1 MKTCYL
7 HVGLHK
13 TASSSFQQT
22 CAASI
27 KQLSQEHLHYPIF
40 SCPTAKPARLKIN
53 NHSVPLRSLYDY
65 NPSEYHINRRWK
77 IKDIEQTNRLY
88 QMQWNRLLH
97 SDSSIILSGE
107 GISLLPARA
116 LERLIAAIDSKGFA
130 IQAIALVRS
139 PLDYAHSIAQQLIRG
154 GQYLDVV
161 GFGDLRHPMTMTRL
175 AIPDGCREI
184 AKLLSVFGETIR
196 FTPFYQACQ
205 HPMGPVAYLLE
216 EFCGCKSTRSYS
228 FKQTQES
235 KSNLWVRYQNQ
246 LNARWPRFDRK
257 KSLNPDY
264 IQLPDHY
271 MSSGKFRLTRSEI
284 SLLQSQID
292 ASNANMI
299 DLLGEQFVMAHTEAI
314 EELTSQ
320 DVLDFMT
327 GLAKISH

>member
-7 HVGLHK
+7 HLGLHK

-22 CAASI
+22 CAANI
-27 KQLSQEHLHYPIF
+27 QALKQESLYYPIF

-53 NHSVPLRSLYDY
+53 NHSVPLRSLYEQK
-65 NPSEYHINRRWK
+65 PSEYHINKRWK
-77 IKDIEQTNRLY
+77 IKDIDDANRLY
-88 QMQWNRLLH
+88 QMQWDQALN
-97 SDSSIILSGE
+97 SDSSIIISGE
-107 GISLLPARA
+107 GISLLPVVA
-116 LERLIAAIDSKGFA
+116 LEYLLSAIKSQGFVL
-130 IQAIALVRS
+130 QAMALVRS

-161 GFGDLRHPMTMTRL
+161 GFGDLHHPIAMTKL

-184 AKLLSVFGETIR
+184 SKLLSVFGGMIR

-216 EFCGCKSTRSYS
+216 DFCGCTSTSSYS

-257 KSLNPDY
+257 KRLNPDY

-271 MSSGKFRLTRSEI
+271 VSSGKFRLTRLEV

-292 ASNANMI
+292 ASNVSMI
-299 DLLGEQFVMAHTEAI
+299 ELLGDQFVTTQAKAI
-314 EELTSQ
+314 KELNSQ
-320 DVLDFMT
+320 DILDFMI
-327 GLAKISH
+327 GLAKINH

>member
-7 HVGLHK
+7 HIGLHK

-22 CAASI
+22 CANNI
-27 KQLSQEHLHYPIF
+27 KHLSQEHLHCPIF
-40 SCPTAKPARLKIN
+40 SCTTANPARLKIN
-53 NHSVPLRSLYDY
+53 NHSVPLRSLYDHE
-65 NPSEYHINRRWK
+65 PSKYHINRRWK
-77 IKDIEQTNRLY
+77 IKDTELTNYLY
-88 QMQWNRLLH
+88 QMQWDQVLD

-107 GISLLPARA
+107 GISLLPELA
-116 LERLIAAIDSKGFA
+116 LERLIAAIVSNGFA
-130 IQAIALVRS
+130 IQAIALVRA
-139 PLDYAHSIAQQLIRG
+139 PLDYAHSMVQQLIRG

-161 GFGDLRHPMTMTRL
+161 GFGDLRYPMTMTRL

-184 AKLLSVFGETIR
+184 SKLLSVFGGTIR

-216 EFCGCKSTRSYS
+216 EFCGCKSTRSCS

-257 KSLNPDY
+257 KQLNPDY

-292 ASNANMI
+292 AANINMI
-299 DLLGEQFVMAHTEAI
+299 DLLGDRFVKAKTEAI

-327 GLAKISH
+327 GLAKITR

>member
-1 MKTCYL
+1 M
-7 HVGLHK
+7 
-13 TASSSFQQT
+13 
-22 CAASI
+22 
-27 KQLSQEHLHYPIF
+27 
-40 SCPTAKPARLKIN
+40 
-53 NHSVPLRSLYDY
+53 YDH

-88 QMQWNRLLH
+88 QMQWNRLLD

-107 GISLLPARA
+107 GISLLPAPA

-154 GQYLDVV
+154 GQHLGVV
-161 GFGDLRHPMTMTRL
+161 GFGDLCHPMTMTRL
-175 AIPDGCREI
+175 VIPDGCREI

-257 KSLNPDY
+257 KRLNPDY

-271 MSSGKFRLTRSEI
+271 MSSGKFRLTHSEV
-284 SLLQSQID
+284 SLLQTQID
-292 ASNANMI
+292 ASNTNMI
-299 DLLGEQFVMAHTEAI
+299 NLLGDQFVQAQTEPI
-314 EELTSQ
+314 EKLNSQ
-320 DVLDFMT
+320 DMLDFMT
-327 GLAKISH
+327 GLAKIDR

>member
-1 MKTCYL
+1 
-7 HVGLHK
+7 
-13 TASSSFQQT
+13 
-22 CAASI
+22 
-27 KQLSQEHLHYPIF
+27 
-40 SCPTAKPARLKIN
+40 
-53 NHSVPLRSLYDY
+53 
-65 NPSEYHINRRWK
+65 
-77 IKDIEQTNRLY
+77 
-88 QMQWNRLLH
+88 MQWDQVLD

-161 GFGDLRHPMTMTRL
+161 GFGDLHHPIAMTKL

-184 AKLLSVFGETIR
+184 SKLLSVFGGMIR

-216 EFCGCKSTRSYS
+216 DFCGCTSTSSYS

-257 KSLNPDY
+257 KRLNPDY

-271 MSSGKFRLTRSEI
+271 VSSGKFRLTRLEV

-292 ASNANMI
+292 ASNVSMI
-299 DLLGEQFVMAHTEAI
+299 DLLGDQFVTTQAKAI
-314 EELTSQ
+314 KELNSQ
-320 DVLDFMT
+320 DILDFMT
-327 GLAKISH
+327 GLAKINH

>member
-22 CAASI
+22 CAANI
-27 KQLSQEHLHYPIF
+27 RRLSQENLHYPIF

-53 NHSVPLRSLYDY
+53 NHSVPLRSLYDHQ
-65 NPSEYHINRRWK
+65 PSEYHINKRWK
-77 IKDIEQTNRLY
+77 IKDIEQTNLLY
-88 QMQWNRLLH
+88 KSQLDQVLD

-107 GISLLPARA
+107 GISLLPALA

-130 IQAIALVRS
+130 IKAIALVRS

-175 AIPDGCREI
+175 AIPDGCPEI
-184 AKLLSVFGETIR
+184 SRLLSVFGGTIR

-205 HPMGPVAYLLE
+205 HPMGPVVYLLE
-216 EFCGCKSTRSYS
+216 EFCGCTSTHSYS

-235 KSNLWVRYQNQ
+235 KSNIWVRYQNQ
-246 LNARWPRFDRK
+246 LNARWPRFDCK
-257 KSLNPDY
+257 KRLNPDY

-271 MSSGKFRLTRSEI
+271 MSSGKFRLTVSEI

-292 ASNANMI
+292 ASNINMI
-299 DLLGEQFVMAHTEAI
+299 DLLGDQFVQAQTDPI
-314 EELTSQ
+314 EELISQ

-327 GLAKISH
+327 GLAKINR

>member
-1 MKTCYL
+1 M
-7 HVGLHK
+7 
-13 TASSSFQQT
+13 
-22 CAASI
+22 
-27 KQLSQEHLHYPIF
+27 QLDQVL
-40 SCPTAKPARLKIN
+40 
-53 NHSVPLRSLYDY
+53 D
-65 NPSEYHINRRWK
+65 
-77 IKDIEQTNRLY
+77 
-88 QMQWNRLLH
+88 

-116 LERLIAAIDSKGFA
+116 LERLISAIDSKGFA

-184 AKLLSVFGETIR
+184 AKLLSVFGESIM
-196 FTPFYQACQ
+196 FTPFSQACQ

-257 KSLNPDY
+257 KRLNPDY
-264 IQLPDHY
+264 IQLPDDY

-292 ASNANMI
+292 ASNTNMS
-299 DLLGEQFVMAHTEAI
+299 DLLGDQFVQAQTEPI
-314 EELTSQ
+314 EKLNSQ
-320 DVLDFMT
+320 DILDFMS
-327 GLAKISH
+327 GLAKINR

>member
-1 MKTCYL
+1 M
-7 HVGLHK
+7 
-13 TASSSFQQT
+13 
-22 CAASI
+22 
-27 KQLSQEHLHYPIF
+27 
-40 SCPTAKPARLKIN
+40 
-53 NHSVPLRSLYDY
+53 YDH

-77 IKDIEQTNRLY
+77 IKDIEQTNCLY
-88 QMQWNRLLH
+88 QMQWDQVLD

-196 FTPFYQACQ
+196 FTSFYQACQ
-205 HPMGPVAYLLE
+205 HSMGPVAYLLE
-216 EFCGCKSTRSYS
+216 EFCGCESIRSYS

-257 KSLNPDY
+257 KRLNPDY

-271 MSSGKFRLTRSEI
+271 MSSGKFRLTRSEV
-284 SLLQSQID
+284 SLLQTQID

-299 DLLGEQFVMAHTEAI
+299 NLLGDQFVQAQAEPI
-314 EELTSQ
+314 EKLNSQ
-320 DVLDFMT
+320 DILDFMT
-327 GLAKISH
+327 GLAKIDR